1 MTQRNSNN
9 PRTTATAG
17 SPSRTSAT
25 PTAKENSMTTTTAQ
39 IEGLRITLGEME
51 KINIGTTDT
60 VTSLQQGI
68 ACETF
73 DVVRLNHDI
82 DLFVDDEG
90 AINGSPLN
98 LALTIIAHTLGTPA
112 VLFGTAI
119 ALSCDPSTGESRS
132 LSDTQVRRLTAA
144 ITTKPSPQLID
155 RLCESLAPLP
165 DLVELLRSL

>member
-1 MTQRNSNN
+1 MTHRTGHN
-9 PRTTATAG
+9 PRTTVAAG

-39 IEGLRITLGEME
+39 LEGLHITLGEME
-51 KINIGTTDT
+51 KITIGTTDT
-60 VTSLQQGI
+60 VMSLQQGI

-73 DVVRLNHDI
+73 DVVRLNYDI

-112 VLFGTAI
+112 VLFGNAI
-119 ALSCDPSTGESRS
+119 ALGCDPSTGESRS

-144 ITTKPSPQLID
+144 ITNKPSPQLID
-155 RLCESLAPLP
+155 QLCESLAPLP